1 MNGVLSDHSLMI
13 HIYLAK
19 SNFSNLSRLRYLS
32 YHGKIAPV
40 ARIGGWIGDSWE
52 QIEQISNQHLVKSA
66 WCQVTSSWHR
76 SYTYA
81 RGTCSMWLNGAEWG
95 VRIWGG
101 GVYIIYIYFW
111 FRTRILILLYLE
123 SQKRQCIY
131 FRYQYTYTS
140 IHAYGPVVSWHF
152 EILRASKPSVIS
164 EFSGDQLDNIHNP
177 HGNKY
182 YDRSRCCWGFRC
194 CCGFRCDKV
203 KSSWKRSCKTL
214 EAKKNLKR
222 PIKFYVR
229 FADFVMSTYRYNGW

>member
-1 MNGVLSDHSLMI
+1 MGPNGGLE
-13 HIYLAK
+13 
-19 SNFSNLSRLRYLS
+19 F
-32 YHGKIAPV
+32 
-40 ARIGGWIGDSWE
+40 
-52 QIEQISNQHLVKSA
+52 
-66 WCQVTSSWHR
+66 
-76 SYTYA
+76 
-81 RGTCSMWLNGAEWG
+81 
-95 VRIWGG
+95 GG
-101 GVYIIYIYFW
+101 GIYNIYIYFW